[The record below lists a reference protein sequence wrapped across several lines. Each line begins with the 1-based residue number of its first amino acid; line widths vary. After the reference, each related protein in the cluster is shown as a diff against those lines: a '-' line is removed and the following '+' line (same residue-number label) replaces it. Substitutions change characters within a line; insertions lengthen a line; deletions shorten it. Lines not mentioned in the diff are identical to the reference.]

1 MSILWRLLK
10 TCINYHHFRPY
21 SFWPPAGCYCGKL
34 QTTRKTWAVCQLMKE
49 LQKRS
54 FAQSY
59 ENDTKRILSFVL
71 QQAFKIHLCSFAMT
85 YYNDIDQLQEF
96 SLFFTFLT
104 IFTIRPLSITLTE
117 TLDVIIF
124 DKIRTDINI
133 SINFQQ
139 FKTLYR

>member
-71 QQAFKIHLCSFAMT
+71 QQAFKIYLCSFAMT
-85 YYNDIDQLQEF
+85 YYNDIDQLQEL
-96 SLFFTFLT
+96 SLFLLFSRFSQQDIAL
-104 IFTIRPLSITLTE
+104 IE

-124 DKIRTDINI
+124 DKI
-133 SINFQQ
+133 SIIKEKGSHHCQYQ
-139 FKTLYR
+139 F

>member
-1 MSILWRLLK
+1 MLWRLLK

-71 QQAFKIHLCSFAMT
+71 QQAFKIYLCSFAMT
-85 YYNDIDQLQEF
+85 YYNDIDQLQEL
-96 SLFFTFLT
+96 SLFYFSHDFHKKTC
-104 IFTIRPLSITLTE
+104 INCIDWNIRRNNIRRE
-117 TLDVIIF
+117 RKMAHIIV
-124 DKIRTDINI
+124 
-133 SINFQQ
+133 SINFKQVQ
-139 FKTLYR
+139 KL

>member
-85 YYNDIDQLQEF
+85 YYNDIDQLQEL

-104 IFTIRPLSITLTE
+104 IFTIRTLSITLIE

-124 DKIRTDINI
+124 DIRTDSNI